1 MTRREFEITDQ
12 QEIQTILQESK
23 FLHLGLVEDGM
34 PYVVPMNYGYVMEQG
49 KLVLYLHSANRGH
62 KLDVIR
68 TAPRCCFT
76 MECGVAPFRGKIAC
90 QYGVAYRCL
99 MGRGTATIVE
109 EVQEKIRAMSL
120 LMKAQTGEDFA
131 FDEKLVSIVT
141 VIRVDVTEYTAKHR
155 PNPEEMKQ
163 RM

>member
-12 QEIQTILQESK
+12 RQIQTILEESK

-34 PYVVPMNYGYVMEQG
+34 PYVVPMNYGYVMEGG
-49 KLVLYLHSANRGH
+49 KLTLYLHSARQGY

-68 TAPRCCFT
+68 ADPRCCFT
-76 MECGVAPFRGKIAC
+76 MECGVLPFRGKVAC

-109 EVQEKIRAMSL
+109 DVQEKIKAMSL
-120 LMKAQTGEDFA
+120 LMKAQTGEDFT

-141 VIRVDVTEYTAKHR
+141 VIRIDVTDFTAKHR
-155 PNPEEMKQ
+155 PDPEEMKR

>member
-12 QEIQTILQESK
+12 EEIRSILQESK

-34 PYVVPMNYGYVMEQG
+34 PYVVPMNYGYVMEHG
-49 KLVLYLHSANRGH
+49 KLTLYLHSANQGH

-68 TAPRCCFT
+68 TDGRCCFT
-76 MECGVAPFRGKIAC
+76 MECGVVPFRGKVAC

-99 MGRGTATIVE
+99 MGRGTATIIQDVG
-109 EVQEKIRAMSL
+109 EKIRAMSL
-120 LMKAQTGEDFA
+120 LMQAQTGEAFT

-141 VIRVDVTEYTAKHR
+141 VIRVDVVQYTAKHR
-155 PNPEEMKQ
+155 PDPEEMKQ